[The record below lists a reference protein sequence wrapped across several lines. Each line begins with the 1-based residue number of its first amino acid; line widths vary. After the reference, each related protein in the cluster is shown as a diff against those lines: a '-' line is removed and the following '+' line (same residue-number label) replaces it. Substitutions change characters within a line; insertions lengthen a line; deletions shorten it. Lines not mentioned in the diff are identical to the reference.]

1 MTKELLGI
9 INIGASAFRM
19 VITEYSKNEFNVLE
33 YLIKPLRLGI
43 DTFSQGYISLEHVKQ
58 ATEIL
63 CNFRKKLDE
72 YKIKNYRALCT
83 SGVREASNK
92 DFFIDY
98 IRINA
103 GIDLEVLEP
112 SEEVYI
118 KYLAAKSA
126 VKNFDAM
133 EKKGVVFANIASGN
147 VTLCV
152 AKGDK
157 ILYSGTLP
165 YGSLR
170 LRQMFLHVPFLKR
183 YKAFDQ
189 HVDNMIKTVTATI
202 DRKEKIS
209 YLVGGGSSVNLML
222 RLFNP
227 ENDYISKSDI
237 LSLYN
242 RVKTFSRPELIEELK
257 IRDDEAAVIIPTL
270 CTYIH
275 LLEFT
280 KSDKFLFTRSNFPVT
295 LSEFYSGKL
304 KDTVFNK
311 RIKNTLLGIAEKYRS
326 NLNHVKKVEKFS
338 KVLFNALEDIHSLT
352 KSDYNILEAAALL
365 HEVGYFIDPKESA
378 QNSHYIIKTLTIPG
392 WKQKT
397 LLLVAC
403 TVYQMAKT
411 KEHGELSLIS
421 SMAIKERL
429 LINKLA
435 CILKTA
441 NALDAGKNNLIQDFT
456 VDIRDNMIIIDVK
469 TSKEPFVELAA
480 FEKHKQIFAE
490 TFGIPIEIRARVSY
504 E

>member
-1 MTKELLGI
+1 MKNNLMGI

-19 VITEYSKNEFNVLE
+19 VITEQHKGYSKVLE
-33 YLIKPLRLGI
+33 YLIKPLRLGV

-58 ATEIL
+58 AVEIL
-63 CNFRKKLDE
+63 SNFRRKLEE
-72 YKIKNYRALCT
+72 YGIKEYRALCT
-83 SGVREASNK
+83 SGVREAGNK

-98 IRINA
+98 IRIHA
-103 GIDLEVLEP
+103 GIELEVLEP
-112 SEEVYI
+112 AEEVYI
-118 KYLAAKSA
+118 KYVAAKSA
-126 VKNFDAM
+126 VKNFDLM

-147 VTLCV
+147 VTLCIT
-152 AKGDK
+152 KGDK
-157 ILYSGTLP
+157 VLYSGTLP

-209 YLVGGGSSVNLML
+209 FLIGGGSSVNLML

-227 ENDYISKSDI
+227 KDDSISKEEI
-237 LSLYN
+237 ISLYKK
-242 RVKTFSRPELIEELK
+242 VCTYSRPELIEELK
-257 IRDDEAAVIIPTL
+257 IREDEAAVLIPTL

-275 LLEFT
+275 LLDFT

-295 LSEFYSGKL
+295 LADFYSGKL
-304 KDTVFNK
+304 KDAVFSK
-311 RIKNTLLGIAEKYRS
+311 RIKNTLMCIAEKYRS
-326 NLNHVKKVEKFS
+326 NINHVKKVEKFS
-338 KVLFNALEDIHSLT
+338 KILFNALTDIHSLT
-352 KSDYNILEAAALL
+352 KSDYQILEAAALL

-378 QNSHYIIKTLTIPG
+378 QNSHYIIKTLAIPG

-397 LLLVAC
+397 LQLVAY

-411 KEHGELSLIS
+411 KDNNDIL
-421 SMAIKERL
+421 MAGALTVREKL

-456 VDIRDNMIIIDVK
+456 VDIRDNMIIVDAK

-480 FEKHKQIFAE
+480 FERQKQMFAE
-490 TFGIPIEIRARVSY
+490 TFGIPIDIRARVTY

>member
-1 MTKELLGI
+1 MKSDLLGI

-19 VITEYSKNEFNVLE
+19 VIAEYTKNGTNILE

-58 ATEIL
+58 AAEIL
-63 CNFRKKLDE
+63 SNFRQKLDE
-72 YKIKNYRALCT
+72 YKITNYRALCT
-83 SGVREASNK
+83 SGVREARNK
-92 DFFIDY
+92 DFFVDY
-98 IRINA
+98 IRIHTN
-103 GIDLEVLEP
+103 IELEVLEP
-112 SEEVYI
+112 AEEVYI

-126 VKNFDAM
+126 VKNFDTM

-152 AKGDK
+152 TKGDTV
-157 ILYSGTLP
+157 LYSGTLP

-202 DRKEKIS
+202 DKKEKIS
-209 YLVGGGSSVNLML
+209 HLVGGGSSVNLML

-227 ENDYISKSDI
+227 VDDCISKEDI

-242 RVKTFSRPELIEELK
+242 RVKTYSRPELIEELN
-257 IRDDEAAVIIPTL
+257 IRDDEAAVLIPTL

-275 LLEFT
+275 LLGFT

-295 LSEFYSGKL
+295 LADFYSGKL
-304 KDTVFNK
+304 KDNVFNK
-311 RIKNTLLGIAEKYRS
+311 RIKNTLMCIAEKYRS
-326 NLNHVKKVEKFS
+326 NLNHVKKVEKFA
-338 KVLFNALEDIHSLT
+338 KILFNELSDIHSLT

-378 QNSHYIIKTLTIPG
+378 QNSHYIIKTLAIPG

-397 LLLVAC
+397 LQLVAC

-411 KEHGELSLIS
+411 KEHAELSLIT
-421 SMAIKERL
+421 SMDVKEKL

-441 NALDAGKNNLIQDFT
+441 NALDAGKNNLIQDFS
-456 VDIRDNMIIIDVK
+456 VNIRENMIIIDVK
-469 TSKEPFVELAA
+469 TTKEPFVELAA
-480 FEKHKQIFAE
+480 FEKQKQMFAE
-490 TFGIPIEIRARVSY
+490 TFGIPVDIRARVDY